1 MLNRGEVP
9 PLSIACDSGLYMY
22 SPKRVVLLIVLSL
35 FCVFPPEAFAGANP
49 PESQDGARN
58 DLSDRHSLQQTRL
71 TGDWSGKR
79 QWLRNHGIDLE
90 SSYTFEIF
98 SNVAGGVTTKNATKP
113 LGDFNLMLTLDSEK
127 LGLWKGGSLLVHGE
141 SLAGDSTGINA
152 EVGFPINA
160 VSNINAPSFTQ
171 LSEFYM
177 TQSLAGGRLTLK
189 GGKQYAST
197 DFIASNITCLF
208 INDGLNPPANI
219 PMSNFPDA
227 ALGFEALFYPAD
239 LFSFYGGVYSSE
251 FMGKGLGT
259 SSLFQGEAFW
269 IMQPAIHYSFGNYK
283 GVYRF
288 GAWLNDQDTPA
299 VAEGPKIFSNN
310 YGVYILFDQQI
321 YKADPGQQLGPG
333 LSAYFQFS
341 WAPADRNDV
350 DLSIAGGL
358 VYMGLIPGREEDNIG
373 FSVITSRPT
382 SEGLTNETDFELFYQ
397 ANVTPWLTVQ
407 PDIQYFNNPAGDGRN
422 AFAIGLRST
431 ITF

>member
-1 MLNRGEVP
+1 
-9 PLSIACDSGLYMY
+9 MY
-22 SPKRVVLLIVLSL
+22 SPKRVLLLIVLSL
-35 FCVFPPEAFAGANP
+35 LCVFPRESVGAANTA
-49 PESQDGARN
+49 EGQGRAQSDS
-58 DLSDRHSLQQTRL
+58 SDRPGLQQTRL
-71 TGDWSGKR
+71 TGDWGGKR

-98 SNVAGGVTTKNATKP
+98 SNVAGGVTTQNATKP
-113 LGDFNLMLTLDSEK
+113 LGDFNLMLTLDTEK
-127 LGLWKGGSLLVHGE
+127 LGFWKGGSLLVHGE
-141 SLAGDSTGINA
+141 NLAGDSTGINA

-160 VSNINAPSFTQ
+160 VSNLNAPSFTQ

-177 TQSLAGGRLTLK
+177 TQSLAEGSLILK

-208 INDGLNPPANI
+208 INDGLNPPANV

-239 LFSFYGGVYSSE
+239 LFSIYGGVYGNE
-251 FMGKGLGT
+251 FKRKGFGT
-259 SSLFQGEAFW
+259 NSLFEGGAFW
-269 IMQPAIHYSFGNYK
+269 IMQPAIHYSFGDYK
-283 GVYRF
+283 GIYRF
-288 GAWLNDQDTPA
+288 GAWLNQKDTPA
-299 VAEGPKIFSNN
+299 VSQSPEIFSNN
-310 YGVYILFDQQI
+310 YGLYILFDQQI
-321 YKADPGQQLGPG
+321 YQANPEQQHGPG
-333 LSAYFQFS
+333 LSAFFQLS

-373 FSVITSRPT
+373 CSVIISRPT
-382 SEGLTNETDFELFYQ
+382 TKGLTNETDFELFYQ
-397 ANVTPWLTVQ
+397 ASVTPWLTVQ

-422 AFAIGLRST
+422 ALAIGLRST